1 MNFYK
6 NVIEYKG
13 KLLVRGVHND
23 KEYKEKINFSP
34 TLYSLTKE
42 QTDFKT
48 LQGQN
53 LKPITFQSIEA
64 ARRFRKDIATQNSPT
79 YGLERYHYQYIN
91 KEFPKQVKWSK
102 DLIKI
107 FTLDIECG
115 CENGFPEVDNPIEE
129 LLCISVKNQSN
140 KQIISWGVG
149 EFKTDRKDVHYIQ
162 CKDEKHLVM
171 EFMKFWLK
179 NYPDVITGWNTK
191 FFDLPYL
198 MNRIKLLVGPKV
210 ANRMS
215 PWNLI
220 SSEQI
225 IIRGRTNTYYTL
237 YGIAMLDYLDL
248 YKWFIPAR
256 QESYRLGFIGEV
268 ELGQGKRENPY
279 GTFKDFYTKDFQKFV
294 EYNIQDVEIVDALE
308 DKLGLIDLSL
318 TFAYETKVNY
328 NDIFSQV
335 RVWDTLIAN
344 HLMKKNIC
352 IPPRE
357 EHSKDTKYE
366 GAYVKEPKL
375 GMQNWVV
382 SFDIN
387 SLYPHIIVQ
396 YNISPEKIL
405 GVNSSGVSV
414 NKMLSKK
421 TPLEFLKDK
430 DACIVPNGAMFK
442 RDSQGF
448 LPEMVEKIYKD
459 RIVYKNREL
468 KAKKLYQ
475 KEPTKELSK
484 EIARCHN
491 IQWARKIAL
500 NSCYGAIG
508 NQYFRYYDVRQASGI
523 TTAGQFIIR
532 FIENKVNDYLN
543 KILKTENTD
552 YVIASDTDSI
562 YVCLEPLVKQV
573 CNGKSDDEVC
583 NFIDKVVD
591 NKLEP
596 YIVKQFKEL
605 SDYTNA
611 VKNAMVMKRE
621 VIANKGIW
629 VAKKRYMLN
638 VLDEEGVR
646 LSIPKLKIMGIEA
659 IKSSTPQVCR
669 GKIKEAIK
677 IIMSKSES
685 DLHIFIADFKKE
697 FMNMSAEQISFP
709 RSCNNMRKYGSSKDV
724 FIKGTPIHVKGALIY
739 NHQIKEFQL
748 QNKYPY
754 IQEGDKIKFIKL
766 LQANP
771 FKFDVIS
778 YVTQLPKEFN
788 LQKYIDYE
796 IQFEKTFLDPMRF
809 ILNSIGWEHEK
820 RANLEAFFG

>member
-34 TLYSLTKE
+34 TLYSLTRE

-53 LKPITFQSIEA
+53 LKPITFSSIDA

-140 KQIISWGVG
+140 KQIITWGVG
-149 EFKTDRKDVHYIQ
+149 KFTTDRTDVTYIE
-162 CKDEKHLVM
+162 CKDEKHLIM

-198 MNRIKLLVGPKV
+198 MNRIKLLVGSKV

-215 PWNLI
+215 PWNVAT
-220 SSEQI
+220 SEQI
-225 IIRGRTNTYYTL
+225 IIRGRPNTYYTL

-279 GTFKDFYTKDFQKFV
+279 NTFKDFYTKDFQKFV

-344 HLMKKNIC
+344 HLMEKNIC

-405 GVNSSGVSV
+405 GVDSSGVSV

-430 DACIVPNGAMFK
+430 DACITPNGAMFK

-448 LPEMVEKIYKD
+448 LPEMIEKIYKD
-459 RIVYKNREL
+459 RVIYKKREL
-468 KAKKLYQ
+468 KAQREYQ
-475 KEPTKELSK
+475 KNPTNELKK

-508 NQYFRYYDVRQASGI
+508 NQYFRYYDIAQASAV
-523 TTAGQFIIR
+523 TTAGQYIIR
-532 FIENKVNDYLN
+532 NIEQKVNEYLN
-543 KILKTENTD
+543 QVLQTHNEID
-552 YVIASDTDSI
+552 YVLASDTDSI
-562 YVCLEPLVKQV
+562 YVSFDKFVEKTCKDKTDQQV
-573 CNGKSDDEVC
+573 CDFLAKVC
-583 NFIDKVVD
+583 D

-596 YIVKQFKEL
+596 FIAKQFKEL

-611 VKNAMVMKRE
+611 FKNAMVMARE
-621 VIANKGIW
+621 VIAN
-629 VAKKRYMLN
+629 
-638 VLDEEGVR
+638 
-646 LSIPKLKIMGIEA
+646 
-659 IKSSTPQVCR
+659 
-669 GKIKEAIK
+669 
-677 IIMSKSES
+677 
-685 DLHIFIADFKKE
+685 
-697 FMNMSAEQISFP
+697 
-709 RSCNNMRKYGSSKDV
+709 
-724 FIKGTPIHVKGALIY
+724 
-739 NHQIKEFQL
+739 
-748 QNKYPY
+748 
-754 IQEGDKIKFIKL
+754 
-766 LQANP
+766 
-771 FKFDVIS
+771 
-778 YVTQLPKEFN
+778 
-788 LQKYIDYE
+788 
-796 IQFEKTFLDPMRF
+796 
-809 ILNSIGWEHEK
+809 
-820 RANLEAFFG
+820 

>member
-64 ARRFRKDIATQNSPT
+64 ARRFRRDIATQNSPI

-140 KQIISWGVG
+140 KQIITWGVG
-149 EFKTDRKDVHYIQ
+149 KFTTDRTDVTYIE
-162 CKDEKHLVM
+162 CKDEKHLIM

-198 MNRIKLLVGPKV
+198 MNRIKLLVGSKV

-225 IIRGRTNTYYTL
+225 IIRGRPNTYYTL

-268 ELGQGKRENPY
+268 ELGEGKRENPY

-405 GVNSSGVSV
+405 GVDSSGVSV

-421 TPLEFLKDK
+421 APLEFLKDK

-583 NFIDKVVD
+583 DFLAKVCD

-596 YIVKQFKEL
+596 FIAKQFKEL

-611 VKNAMVMKRE
+611 FKNAMVMARE

-646 LSIPKLKIMGIEA
+646 LSNPKLKIMGIEA

-677 IIMSKSES
+677 IIMSKQES
-685 DLHIFIADFKKE
+685 DLHTFIADFKKE

-709 RSCNNMRKYGSSKDV
+709 RSCNNLRKYGSSKDV

-766 LQANP
+766 LEANP

>member
-611 VKNAMVMKRE
+611 FKNAMVMKRE

-685 DLHIFIADFKKE
+685 DLHTFIADFKKE

-766 LQANP
+766 LEANP